1 MYRMSVEDNVIKQG
15 EVKEARRPVS
25 AMLLELVD
33 SLPVDHF
40 TPEWLLGRLD
50 RRSFGIVLLVLSLA
64 ALVPGISML
73 AGPLLAVPAFEMI
86 LGRSVPTFPRR
97 VAIHPLPTA
106 SLAGIV
112 RRALPVV
119 MFLETIIHP
128 RWHIPPDVSRRAVG
142 IAVLIVSVLFLVP
155 LPLIQ
160 IVPAVLVALMSLAY
174 LEEDGLLLC
183 LSLVGA
189 VVLLAI
195 ATMATWGTILGAAWI
210 SRI

>member
-1 MYRMSVEDNVIKQG
+1 MSVENSAIEQDEIKQ
-15 EVKEARRPVS
+15 APRSVS
-25 AMLLELVD
+25 SMLQDLVD

-40 TPEWLLGRLD
+40 TLEWLLGRLD

-73 AGPLLAVPAFEMI
+73 AGPLLAIPAFEMI

-97 VAIHPLPTA
+97 VAIHPLRTA
-106 SLAGIV
+106 SLSGIV

-119 MFLETIIHP
+119 MFLEKIIHP
-128 RWHIPPDVSRRAVG
+128 RWPIPPDVSRRAVG

-160 IVPAVLVALMSLAY
+160 IVPALLVALISLAY

-189 VVLLAI
+189 AVLLAI
-195 ATMATWGTILGAAWI
+195 AIAATWGAILGAAWI
-210 SRI
+210 SRV

>member
-1 MYRMSVEDNVIKQG
+1 MLVEEYAIKQD
-15 EVKEARRPVS
+15 EIKEAARSVS

-33 SLPVDHF
+33 SLPGDHF

-50 RRSFGIVLLVLSLA
+50 RRAFGIVLLILSLA

-97 VAIHPLPTA
+97 LAIRPLPAA
-106 SLAGIV
+106 SLAKVV
-112 RRALPVV
+112 RRAIPVV
-119 MFLETIIHP
+119 MFLEKIVHP
-128 RWHIPPDVSRRAVG
+128 RWHISADVSRRAVG

-155 LPLIQ
+155 LPLVQ
-160 IVPAVLVALMSLAY
+160 IIPALLVALMSLAY
-174 LEEDGLLLC
+174 LEEDGLLLA

-189 VVLLAI
+189 AVLLAI
-195 ATMATWGTILGAAWI
+195 AIAATWGTILGAAWI

>member
-1 MYRMSVEDNVIKQG
+1 MSVEDNVIKQG
-15 EVKEARRPVS
+15 EVKEAPRPVS
-25 AMLLELVD
+25 ATLLELVD

-40 TPEWLLGRLD
+40 TLEWLLGRLD

-97 VAIHPLPTA
+97 VAIHPLPTG
-106 SLAGIV
+106 SLASIV

>member
-1 MYRMSVEDNVIKQG
+1 MSVEENAVKQD
-15 EVKEARRPVS
+15 EVKDAPRPVS
-25 AMLLELVD
+25 DVLLELVD

-40 TPEWLLGRLD
+40 TLEWLLGRVD
-50 RRSFGIVLLVLSLA
+50 RRSFGIVLLFLSLA

-97 VAIHPLPTA
+97 VAIHPLRTA
-106 SLAGIV
+106 SLTSIV

-119 MFLETIIHP
+119 MVLEKIVHP
-128 RWHIPPDVSRRAVG
+128 RWHLSADVSRRAVG
-142 IAVLIVSVLFLVP
+142 IAVLVVSVLFLVP

-160 IVPAVLVALMSLAY
+160 IVPALLVALMSLAY

-189 VVLLAI
+189 AVLLAI
-195 ATMATWGTILGAAWI
+195 AIAATWETILGAAWI